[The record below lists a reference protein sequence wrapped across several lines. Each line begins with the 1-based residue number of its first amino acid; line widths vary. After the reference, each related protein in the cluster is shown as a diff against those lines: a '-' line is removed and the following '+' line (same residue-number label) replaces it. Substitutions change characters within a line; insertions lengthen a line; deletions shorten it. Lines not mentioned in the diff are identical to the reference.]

1 MTDELVRD
9 KVPEILKLQGLN
21 PDYDILPAGHGMRR
35 QYARQKFVNVSGE
48 VDLALKL
55 AKPEDILAALGKMM
69 DMVSVVATEHGITM
83 KQVRES
89 RDHVRALKGEHKE
102 FVILK
107 NPNRI

>member
-1 MTDELVRD
+1 MSELVRD
-9 KVPEILKLQGLN
+9 KVPNILKQQGLN
-21 PDYDILPAGHGMRR
+21 PDYDLLPKGDGMRR
-35 QYARQKFVNVSGE
+35 QFVRNKFVNVSGE

-69 DMVSVVATEHGITM
+69 DIVGLVASESGITM

-89 RDHVRALKGEHKE
+89 RDHLRALKGEHND

-107 NPNRI
+107 TPNRT